1 MMGLNGKYSVGIL
14 LTFTLLAAVMLYGF
28 SVVSTV
34 TGIKGITP
42 NSFLLSRVAIWMV
55 LAAVFLYNLFLEKQ
69 PFLAKREK
77 QYSIVFYIKSVISLY
92 LICVVGGTFLNI
104 LLQFL
109 IHEQTSHKLV
119 QLTSLFKNDY
129 FLIIFTCFT
138 AGVVEELLMR
148 GYIQP
153 RIEKIYNSPVLGI
166 IVSAVLFGI
175 LHSTYGTVGQVVI
188 PFFIGTVFA
197 VFYKLYSNIRILIIC
212 HFMIDF
218 ISLMAMNFIGIKHLS
233 VF

>member
-55 LAAVFLYNLFLEKQ
+55 LAAVFLYNLFIEKE
-69 PFLAKREK
+69 PFLLKKEK

-166 IVSAVLFGI
+166 IVSAMLFGI